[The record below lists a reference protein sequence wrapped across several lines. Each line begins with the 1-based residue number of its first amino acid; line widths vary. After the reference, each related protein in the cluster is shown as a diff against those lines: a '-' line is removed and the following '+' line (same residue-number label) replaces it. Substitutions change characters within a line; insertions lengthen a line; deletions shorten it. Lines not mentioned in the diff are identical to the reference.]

1 MGAKQGTHRERK
13 PFNMKKVIQASGKT
27 RALAV
32 AEAVRQLGCSEDDVS
47 VFVLQNESK
56 GFLGIGAKPCIVR
69 VTWETEEADTVA
81 PVVHQAPMEKKKEVS
96 QERPAPVK
104 AERPVQ
110 TEKVQPQPV
119 QPAPKPVEQEKVQQ
133 AEMPAACVEAGEK
146 ENEARKFLADVL
158 EKMNVQAEIAI
169 TSQKDEMRIE
179 FSGPDMG
186 IIIGR
191 RGETLDALQ
200 YLTSLVVNKGEE
212 GYIKV
217 TLDTEN
223 YRKKR
228 EDTLVKLA
236 TKLAGKVVKYRRN
249 ISLEPMNPY
258 ERRIIHSALQ
268 DYEGV
273 TTYSTGSEPNRKVV
287 IASTEPG
294 RPPREEGERRG
305 KGSRYGKRSGKYHDR
320 NDRRRSYRDTV
331 EGEGEPISTSDFVPT
346 AVPGEKLARAA
357 KVQLPVEEQ
366 TEE

>member
-1 MGAKQGTHRERK
+1 
-13 PFNMKKVIQASGKT
+13 MKKVIQASGKT

-32 AEAVRQLGCSEDDVS
+32 AEAVRQLGCTEDDVS
-47 VFVLQNESK
+47 VFILQNESK
-56 GFLGIGAKPCIVR
+56 GFLGIGAKLCIVE
-69 VTWETEEADTVA
+69 VTWDDGEPEPVVPAAQQA
-81 PVVHQAPMEKKKEVS
+81 PVEKNEKQEKKPEPR

-104 AERPVQ
+104 KE
-110 TEKVQPQPV
+110 
-119 QPAPKPVEQEKVQQ
+119 QPAPQPAAPVEEKQEEQ
-133 AEMPAACVEAGEK
+133 PAAPAAAVEAGEK
-146 ENEARKFLADVL
+146 ETEARQFLTDVL
-158 EKMNVQAEIAI
+158 DKMHVQAEIAI

-200 YLTSLVVNKGEE
+200 YLTSLVVNKGED

-268 DYEGV
+268 DFEGV

-294 RPPREEGERRG
+294 RPPREEGERR
-305 KGSRYGKRSGKYHDR
+305 SRGGRYNKRGGKYGDR
-320 NDRRRSYRDTV
+320 GDRRRSYRDSGDH
-331 EGEGEPISTSDFVPT
+331 GEERVSTSDFVPT
-346 AVPGEKLARAA
+346 AIPGEKLARAA
-357 KVQLPVEEQ
+357 KVQPQPEEI

>member
-1 MGAKQGTHRERK
+1 
-13 PFNMKKVIQASGKT
+13 MKKVIQASGKT

-32 AEAVRQLGCSEDDVS
+32 AEAVRKLGCTEDDVS

-56 GFLGIGAKPCIVR
+56 GFLGIGAKPCVVE
-69 VTWETEEADTVA
+69 VTWETGEVET
-81 PVVHQAPMEKKKEVS
+81 PVVAKKTPVEKFQRKPEPR
-96 QERPAPVK
+96 QERPTPVKKEEPAEQPAAPVP
-104 AERPVQ
+104 AQQE
-110 TEKVQPQPV
+110 EE
-119 QPAPKPVEQEKVQQ
+119 QPAAPV
-133 AEMPAACVEAGEK
+133 ATVEVGEK
-146 ENEARKFLADVL
+146 EAEARQFLADVL
-158 EKMNVQAEIAI
+158 DKMHVQAEMTI

-179 FSGPDMG
+179 FTGPDMG

-200 YLTSLVVNKGEE
+200 YLTSLVVNKGED

-268 DYEGV
+268 DFEGV

-294 RPPREEGERRG
+294 RPPREDGERRSR
-305 KGSRYGKRSGKYHDR
+305 GSRYGKRGGKYHDR
-320 NDRRRSYRDTV
+320 DDRRRSYHDSNNDSTEEYV
-331 EGEGEPISTSDFVPT
+331 STSDFVPT
-346 AVPGEKLARAA
+346 AIPGEKLARAA
-357 KVQLPVEEQ
+357 KAQPQPEEKI
-366 TEE
+366 EE

>member
-1 MGAKQGTHRERK
+1 
-13 PFNMKKVIQASGKT
+13 MKKVIQASGKT

-32 AEAVRQLGCSEDDVS
+32 AEAVRKLGCSEDDVS

-56 GFLGIGAKPCIVR
+56 GFLGIGAKPCIVE
-69 VTWETEEADTVA
+69 VTWETEEREST
-81 PVVHQAPMEKKKEVS
+81 PVVEKKEKQEKKPEPR

-104 AERPVQ
+104 KEQPASA
-110 TEKVQPQPV
+110 PQPV
-119 QPAPKPVEQEKVQQ
+119 A
-133 AEMPAACVEAGEK
+133 PAAQPKEEELAAPAAAKVAMEAGEK
-146 ENEARKFLADVL
+146 EAEARQFLANVL
-158 EKMNVQAEIAI
+158 DKMHVQAEMTI

-179 FSGPDMG
+179 FTGPDMG

-200 YLTSLVVNKGEE
+200 YLTSLVVNKGED

-268 DYEGV
+268 DFEGV

-305 KGSRYGKRSGKYHDR
+305 RGSRYGGKRGGRYGDR
-320 NDRRRSYRDTV
+320 GDRRRSYRDA
-331 EGEGEPISTSDFVPT
+331 EDNAGERVSTSDFVPT
-346 AVPGEKLARAA
+346 AIPGEKLARAA
-357 KVQLPVEEQ
+357 KVQPQPEEI

>member
-1 MGAKQGTHRERK
+1 
-13 PFNMKKVIQASGKT
+13 MKKVIQASGKT

-32 AEAVRQLGCSEDDVS
+32 AEAVRKLGCSEDDVS

-56 GFLGIGAKPCIVR
+56 GFLGIGAKPCIVQ
-69 VTWETEEADTVA
+69 VTWETEEADSVA
-81 PVVHQAPMEKKKEVS
+81 PVVHQAPAAKKKEIR
-96 QERPAPVK
+96 QQQPAPAK
-104 AERPVQ
+104 ARRPVLE
-110 TEKVQPQPV
+110 EKPAAPIV
-119 QPAPKPVEQEKVQQ
+119 QPAPQQEAPPAPQ
-133 AEMPAACVEAGEK
+133 APAACVEASEK
-146 ENEARKFLADVL
+146 EAEARSFLTNVL
-158 EKMNVQAEIAI
+158 EKMKVQADMAI

-268 DYEGV
+268 EYEGV

-294 RPPREEGERRG
+294 RPLREDGERRG
-305 KGSRYGKRSGKYHDR
+305 KGSRYGKRGGRYHER
-320 NDRRRSYRDTV
+320 NERRRNYRDAMED
-331 EGEGEPISTSDFVPT
+331 EGEHISTSDFVPT

-357 KVQLPVEEQ
+357 KVQPQPEEITQ
-366 TEE
+366 E